1 MKHFKQFILPVIFCL
16 TAAGLSAQG
25 SRGKDL
31 KVIAYFSG
39 SPEQALNVPAEKI
52 THIIFSFCHL
62 KGNRLNVD
70 NARDTLTIQRLVQ
83 LKTKNPQLKVLLSL
97 GGWGGCKTCSDVF
110 ATAAGRNEFANSVKE
125 LSAYF
130 KTDGIDLDW
139 EYPTIEGFPGH
150 QYMAA
155 DKENFTDLV
164 TVLRKTLGK
173 KPEISFAAGGF
184 PKFLKESVDWKK
196 VMKQVNYVNLMTYDL
211 VNGYSTVTGHHTAL
225 YSTPQ
230 LEPSA
235 DNAVQYLLNLGIP
248 AHQLVIGAAFYGR
261 VWENVDSTNNGLYQS
276 GKFKQGI
283 PYKKFSTEL
292 SPEKG
297 FIYHWDDVA
306 KAPYL
311 YNPEQK
317 LFATFDDEKSIQ
329 LKTRYAMDHHLYGIM
344 FWQLTEDA
352 PENGLLDAIDKEKK
366 EYKRN

>member
-1 MKHFKQFILPVIFCL
+1 MNHFKQSVLSAIFCL
-16 TAAGLSAQG
+16 LVVSVMAQR
-25 SRGKDL
+25 STNSDL
-31 KVIAYFSG
+31 KVIAYFAG
-39 SPEQALNVPAEKI
+39 NPELALNVPAKKI

-70 NARDTLTIQRLVQ
+70 NARDTLTIQRLVD
-83 LKTKNPQLKVLLSL
+83 LKKKNPRLKVLLSL

-110 ATAAGRNEFANSVKE
+110 STAAGRDEFAKSVKE
-125 LSAYF
+125 LGAYF

-155 DKENFTDLV
+155 DKENFTALV

-173 KPEISFAAGGF
+173 KQEISFAAGGF
-184 PKFLKESVDWKK
+184 PHFLKESVDWKK
-196 VMKQVNYVNLMTYDL
+196 VMQQVDYVNLMTYDL

-235 DNAVQYLLNLGIP
+235 DNAVQYLLKLGIP
-248 AHQLVIGAAFYGR
+248 ARQLVLGAAFYAR
-261 VWENVDSTNNGLYQS
+261 VWENVDSTNNGLYQQ

-283 PYKKFSTEL
+283 PFKNFPTML

-317 LFATFDDEKSIQ
+317 LFATFDDKKSIQ

-352 PENGLLDAIDKEKK
+352 PEQGLLDAIDQEKR
-366 EYKRN
+366 EYKQK